1 MCGDDL
7 PNRICIYQACK
18 EDKGNEMVVEDFG
31 VEGEV
36 YGDKCPGHEEGDE
49 TEESTAR
56 LVTTGSADFDDILS
70 TFLRLAHADQQK
82 YRTHDWMVFNT
93 KTNPPCTIYHS
104 LNGRLYTYS
113 GMKAYCGMPTV
124 GNMACCQKLAPPL
137 MAVKA

>member
-36 YGDKCPGHEEGDE
+36 YGDKRPGHEEGDE

-56 LVTTGSADFDDILS
+56 PVTTGSADFDDILS
-70 TFLRLAHADQQK
+70 TFLRLAHADYKSVRLTIGWYSTPEQIRPAP
-82 YRTHDWMVFNT
+82 YTTH
-93 KTNPPCTIYHS
+93 
-104 LNGRLYTYS
+104 
-113 GMKAYCGMPTV
+113 
-124 GNMACCQKLAPPL
+124 
-137 MAVKA
+137 